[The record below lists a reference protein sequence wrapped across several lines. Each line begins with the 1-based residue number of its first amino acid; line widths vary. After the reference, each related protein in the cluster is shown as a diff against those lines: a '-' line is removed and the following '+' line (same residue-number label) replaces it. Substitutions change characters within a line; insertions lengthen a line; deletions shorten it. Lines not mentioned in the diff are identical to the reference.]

1 MSGAEETWTVD
12 VAPVPADIVDRPL
25 LLERFDRATR
35 KRVVLLVAPAGY
47 GKSVLVAQWR
57 RARPERRV
65 LLVPARATDDAVAFG
80 SRLLRSL
87 EAASPGAGD
96 RATGHLALDGM
107 ALGEGLSEAL
117 LAELAMMAPVTL
129 VVEDLENLTN
139 PVLLDELG
147 EMAERA
153 PNGVGFVFVGRDD
166 HLPRTPR
173 LRLRDEVAEIRQ
185 EALGLTADQ
194 TAEAIGR
201 VTGATLHPVQVDA
214 LHDRTEGWPA
224 GVRLAALGL
233 RDHPDPD
240 AFIAE
245 FAGDDRHVA
254 DYLSGEVLAVQPPE
268 VRRFLVRTSVLD
280 RLTGGLCDVL
290 TGADDSQRML
300 EHLERA
306 SLFIRPHDDHRRW
319 YSYHPLFR
327 DLLRYELRATAPEQ
341 ERALLRL
348 AAEWHLDH
356 GHVDDAAEY
365 LLQAEDWS
373 TVIDLVKAEG
383 GRYFARG
390 EASRLL
396 RWVGQVPDDVL
407 LADQGAVLSAVAVHT
422 MCGSSLA
429 GEALLDRLEAGAALD
444 TAGEAFAAANRA
456 AWISYHASPDDAE
469 AAAKRALALL
479 DSGVTFPDGP
489 FLSVFTPVATR
500 ALAALC
506 LAAAQSARGE
516 YERARASLAEVVR
529 APGLPAWLVHA
540 LAETAWIEVA
550 TGHLRAAVAT
560 ARRALT
566 VADEAGLAEH
576 TAVAVAH
583 VALARSLVEQGD
595 AVGAE
600 AHLVTGVAR
609 ARLNNRYNVLSME
622 RPERAHA
629 ALIAGRATDGLD
641 DIGRARAEGR
651 PVFSPVVE
659 ARLVAM
665 EARLHLLAGKP
676 ASASVVLEAHE
687 GLVTAEVLGAYAAT
701 AVAEGDTVAL
711 RKVVDDWSAVDGD
724 EPASRLT
731 RGLWTAVLH
740 ERDGDRRQALAI
752 LRPVVVEAEREGW
765 VRLFLDAGG
774 DVARLLRALYHAT
787 PTPFLRTLCEG
798 EAPVI
803 HATAPNL
810 VEQLSERELAV
821 LGYLPSRLS
830 NVEIAA
836 RLYVSVNTLK
846 THLKNIYR
854 KLDVTSRG
862 EAIERAESLGLL

>member
-1 MSGAEETWTVD
+1 MPGAEAG
-12 VAPVPADIVDRPL
+12 VAGTIPVPADVVDRPL
-25 LLERFDRATR
+25 LLDRFEGATR

-57 RARPERRV
+57 RAHPERRV
-65 LLVPARATDDAVAFG
+65 LVVPARATDDAVRFG
-80 SRLLRSL
+80 RRLLRTL
-87 EAASPGAGD
+87 EAASPGAED
-96 RATGHLALDGM
+96 RAAGPMALDGM
-107 ALGEGLSEAL
+107 AMGEGVSEAV
-117 LAELAMMAPVTL
+117 LAELARLAPVTL
-129 VVEDLENLTN
+129 VIEDLENLSN

-153 PNGVGFVFVGRDD
+153 ADGIGFVFVGRDD

-194 TAEAIGR
+194 TADAIGR

-290 TGADDSQRML
+290 TGADDGQRML
-300 EHLERA
+300 ERLERA

-341 ERALLRL
+341 ERELLRL
-348 AAEWHLDH
+348 AADWHREH
-356 GHVDDAAEY
+356 GRVDDAAEY

-373 TVIDLVKAEG
+373 PVIDLVKAEG

-396 RWVGQVPDDVL
+396 RWMGQVPDDVL
-407 LADQGAVLSAVAVHT
+407 LADQGAVLATVALHS

-429 GEALLDRLEAGAALD
+429 GEALLDRFEGGAGFDA
-444 TAGEAFAAANRA
+444 AGEAFAAANRA
-456 AWISYHASPDDAE
+456 AWISYHASPDAAE
-469 AAAKRALALL
+469 AAATKALALL
-479 DSGVTFPDGP
+479 DGGVTFPDGP
-489 FLSVFTPVATR
+489 FLSVFTPMATR

-516 YERARASLAEVVR
+516 HDRARASLEEVVR
-529 APGLPAWLVHA
+529 APGTPAWLVHA

-550 TGHLRAAVAT
+550 TGHLQAAVAA
-560 ARRALT
+560 ARRALA
-566 VADEAGLAEH
+566 VAEEAGLAEH

-583 VALARSLVEQGD
+583 FALARVGLEQGD
-595 AVGAE
+595 AVGAD

-609 ARLNNRYNVLSME
+609 ARLNNRYNVLSFE
-622 RPERAHA
+622 WAERAHA
-629 ALIAGRATDGLD
+629 ALIAGRAIDGLEV
-641 DIGRARAEGR
+641 IARARAEGR
-651 PVFSPVVE
+651 PVFFPTVE

-665 EARLHLLAGKP
+665 KARLHLLTGKP
-676 ASASVVLEAHE
+676 ATAEAVLEAHE
-687 GLVTAEVLGAYAAT
+687 GLVTAEVLGARAAT
-701 AVAEGDTVAL
+701 AVAEDDTVTL
-711 RKVVDDWSAVDGD
+711 RKVVEDWPALEGD
-724 EPASRLT
+724 EPASRLP
-731 RGLWTAVLH
+731 RGLWTAVLQ
-740 ERDGDRRQALAI
+740 ERDGDRRQALAT
-752 LRPVVVEAEREGW
+752 LGRVVVEAEREGW

-774 DVARLLRALYHAT
+774 EVVRLLRALYHAA

-798 EAPVI
+798 EAPVT
-803 HATAPNL
+803 HVTAPNL

-821 LGYLPSRLS
+821 LAYLPSRLT
-830 NVEIAA
+830 NVEIAS